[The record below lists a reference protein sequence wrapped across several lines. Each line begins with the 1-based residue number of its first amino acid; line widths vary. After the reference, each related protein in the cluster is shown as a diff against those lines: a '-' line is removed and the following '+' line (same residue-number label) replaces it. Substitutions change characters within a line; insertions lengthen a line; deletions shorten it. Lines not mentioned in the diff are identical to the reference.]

1 MTLTAHG
8 EDVITVIS
16 LNLQNDGGPDTPA
29 GDFPRR
35 WYDAHNQILAPRQ
48 PDIVLRQ
55 EATYSHLDNQRRLH
69 AAEEILGMKGIL
81 TPNGA
86 GRNPTALFLR
96 PETFPTHEVIYDR
109 PGQRQMWRTPP
120 TVVTT
125 RLAEVPE
132 VDITVASWHA
142 AFNSTIGRQRETDE
156 LTTLVDRVKRGT
168 AFLGGGDANEAPVAV
183 GEVTQP
189 IDWTRPEVTDFVHMV
204 HRTKVLPDGS
214 RANAD
219 YLDRTLL
226 DCNLHDVARY
236 AAHHLQQPGAME
248 PTAGHAPGAAGQGGL
263 RRIDR
268 IYADAWLAQA
278 VIAVY
283 VLNTPHI
290 SDHHAV
296 CVVFDRP
303 LFTDG
308 LRRRYTPLTPVTLT
322 ADTEPTAGRQVSA
335 PAPPRSAPDPRRS
348 PPEAAGSPTNSRAL
362 LDRSGNT

>member
-8 EDVITVIS
+8 ENVITVIS
-16 LNLQNDGGPDTPA
+16 LNLQKDGGPDTPE

-35 WYDAHNQILAPRQ
+35 WYDAHNRIMAPRR

-55 EATYSHLDNQRRLH
+55 EATFSHLDNQRRLH
-69 AAEEILGMKGIL
+69 AAEDILGMRGIL

-96 PETFPTHEVIYDR
+96 PETFPTYEVIYDR

-156 LTTLVDRVKRGT
+156 LTALADKLKHGT

-183 GEVTQP
+183 GEMTP
-189 IDWTRPEVTDFVHMV
+189 SIDWTQLDPTDLDYRHMV
-204 HRTKVLPDGS
+204 HRTVVRPDGT

-226 DCNLHDVARY
+226 DCNLHDVARH
-236 AAHHLQQPGAME
+236 AAHHLQQPAAME
-248 PTAGHAPGAAGQGGL
+248 PTAGHAPEAAGQGGL

-278 VIAVY
+278 VIDVY
-283 VLNTPHI
+283 VLDTTHI
-290 SDHHAV
+290 SDHRAV

-303 LFTDG
+303 LFADG
-308 LRRRYTPLTPVTLT
+308 LRRRFTPLTPVTLT
-322 ADTEPTAGRQVSA
+322 A
-335 PAPPRSAPDPRRS
+335 
-348 PPEAAGSPTNSRAL
+348 
-362 LDRSGNT
+362 